1 MALHAE
7 ALDPGHS
14 EQLSLVFR
22 FGIEVGKMN
31 RPISLA
37 YKYAIPTD
45 RVRVLMEADTTVA
58 EQGKGLKRDDTGLRH
73 GTRQGGP
80 AATIEVLIR
89 ENNACVGPTDADNL
103 TKCFRE
109 VLSKHSRRCLIP

>member
-1 MALHAE
+1 MSLHAE
-7 ALDPGHS
+7 ALYPGHS
-14 EQLSLVFR
+14 DQLSFLFR
-22 FGIEVGKMN
+22 LGIDVGKMN
-31 RPISLA
+31 RHISLA

-58 EQGKGLKRDDTGLRH
+58 AQGKGLKRDDTGLRH

-89 ENNACVGPTDADNL
+89 KNNACVGPTDADDL
-103 TKCFRE
+103 TKGFRE
-109 VLSKHSRRCLIP
+109 VLSKHCRRCLIP